1 MTAARNNRRKLAR
14 LAMADQVQAA
24 TTEAA
29 ALLERGAARELGHLR
44 YQDPTRLPWVVA
56 LVARRTLGTMTG
68 ETWVCPHLS
77 SPRVAFLPSWVPV
90 LACSQCMD
98 AIPQP
103 DAIEDRTCD
112 ACRQVVTGIHI
123 ALVAAGP
130 WIVLGGLCG
139 PCYRASGAGSAREA
153 LGSLRQRRT
162 G

>member
-1 MTAARNNRRKLAR
+1 MTAARNNRRKVRATAL
-14 LAMADQVQAA
+14 ADQLQAA

-29 ALLERGAARELGHLR
+29 TLVERGAAMKLGQLHYLE
-44 YQDPTRLPWVVA
+44 PPALPWVAA
-56 LVARRTLGTMTG
+56 LVVRRTLGTLSG

-90 LACSQCMD
+90 LACAQCMD

-103 DAIEDRTCD
+103 AEAEDRTCD
-112 ACRQVVTGIHI
+112 VCRQVVTGIHV

-153 LGSLRQRRT
+153 LAALRQRRT

>member
-1 MTAARNNRRKLAR
+1 VTAARDNRRKAR
-14 LAMADQVQAA
+14 ATALADQLQAA

-29 ALLERGAARELGHLR
+29 TLVERGEALDLGQVHYLE
-44 YQDPTRLPWVVA
+44 PPALPWVAA
-56 LVARRTLGTMTG
+56 LVARRTLGTLTG

-90 LACSQCMD
+90 LACAQCMD

-112 ACRQVVTGIHI
+112 ACRTPVAGIHV

-139 PCYRASGAGSAREA
+139 PCYRASGVGSAREA
-153 LGSLRQRRT
+153 LAALRQRRT
-162 G
+162 A